1 MQIGDRLALLFFLV
15 VDRLHARYQ
24 RTNLPSSHK
33 HACDVANEL
42 ASRLRENSSPSAK
55 ARASETSHL
64 LAAASLLMLAA
75 LLALLHLEIQQLD
88 LLVLELRIEARG
100 CVMEQLVCRSCEEIS
115 YVPSTSDGES
125 RSRPLRQTPPHRAH
139 RAWGCSPRR
148 PQPQSELGAPSQF
161 LEHRGGKDRLRPQG
175 GTLE

>member
-115 YVPSTSDGES
+115 RTINKRWRISISAAAADAAASGASGVGVLAAAAAASV
-125 RSRPLRQTPPHRAH
+125 
-139 RAWGCSPRR
+139 RAWRSFSISRTPRW
-148 PQPQSELGAPSQF
+148 
-161 LEHRGGKDRLRPQG
+161 
-175 GTLE
+175 